1 MTTRVVILGAGFA
14 GLELATLLS
23 ERVPTDVAV
32 TLIDQSD
39 SFVFGF
45 AKFDVMFGRASA
57 DSVRSHYRQIHKP
70 SVDYRQEV
78 VTRIDPV
85 ARRVTTDA
93 GDYTA
98 DILVI
103 ALGADLDP
111 SATPGLVENGYEF
124 YSVAGAARLAEVLP
138 TVTSGHVVIGV
149 AGTPYKCPPAPSE
162 AAFLLHDFLTH
173 RGVRDAVDI
182 TVISPL
188 GTPVPV
194 SAEMSQAILDGFA
207 ERGITYVGGEGIG
220 SVQPGQVTLHSGR
233 TYPCDLLLGVPRHT
247 APSAVTDAGL
257 TEDGW
262 IPVNSTNLST
272 RFPNVYALGDVA
284 SAPVPRAGVFAENAA
299 KAVADDIVA
308 GLGGGIPTPYDGAGT
323 CHIEFGGG
331 LVGRVDA
338 NFLTAGGLTAP
349 FTPPSR
355 EIAQEKERS
364 AATRLNRWFGSD
376 PEADARLRRR

>member
-1 MTTRVVILGAGFA
+1 
-14 GLELATLLS
+14 
-23 ERVPTDVAV
+23 V

-45 AKFDVMFGRASA
+45 AKFDVLFGRSSV
-57 DSVRSHYRQIHKP
+57 DSVSTHYSQIRKP
-70 SVDYRQEV
+70 SVQFRQEV

-85 ARRVTTDA
+85 ERRVTTDT
-93 GDYTA
+93 DMYDA

-111 SATPGLVENGYEF
+111 SATPGLVDHGYEF
-124 YSVAGAARLAEVLP
+124 YSVAGAARASEVLP
-138 TVTSGHVVIGV
+138 TVTSGSVVIGV
-149 AGTPYKCPPAPSE
+149 VGTPYKCPPAPSE

-182 TVISPL
+182 SVISPL

-194 SAEMSQAILDGFA
+194 SADTSQAILDGFA
-207 ERGITYVGGEGIG
+207 ERGITYIGGEGIAA
-220 SVQPGQVTLHSGR
+220 VEPGRVTLHSGR
-233 TYPCDLLLGVPRHT
+233 THPCDLLLGVPKHT
-247 APSAVTDAGL
+247 VPPVVEAAGL

-262 IPVNSTNLST
+262 VPVDSANLST
-272 RFPNVYALGDVA
+272 RFRNVYAMGDVA

-299 KAVADDIVA
+299 KAVADDIIA
-308 GLGGGIPTPYDGAGT
+308 GLRGSPATPFDGAGT

-338 NFLTAGGLTAP
+338 TFITAVGPAAP
-349 FTPPSR
+349 FTPPST
-355 EIAQEKERS
+355 EIAQEKEHS
-364 AATRLNRWFGSD
+364 AAARLNRWLGSGQ
-376 PEADARLRRR
+376 ESDAKLRRG